1 MNKLLLLVALALLA
15 PGGCKT
21 KDPTPDPP
29 KDPLSLLP
37 PETETGAGTFG
48 CLINGQAY
56 IASTS
61 ISANGDWQ
69 STTKLAIGSTMS
81 LNGAAAGSTITIL
94 AALNGALQDNQN
106 FSIISS
112 ATPFPVFTPGI
123 NQFYTHVAAI
133 PCIYDGDYFK
143 SGQIQLLHFDG
154 VRRIASGRFAFKL
167 YGPSGCDAL
176 RVTNGRFDVKF

>member
-1 MNKLLLLVALALLA
+1 LATLTQCSQ
-15 PGGCKT
+15 CK
-21 KDPTPDPP
+21 KNDPTPQPP

-37 PETETGAGTFG
+37 PETQTGAGTFG

-56 IASTS
+56 IAPNS

-69 STTKLAIGSTMS
+69 SATKLAIGSTMS
-81 LNGAAAGSTITIL
+81 LNGGTAGSTITIL
-94 AALNGALQDNQN
+94 ASLNGALQDNQN
-106 FSIISS
+106 FFIIST
-112 ATPFPVFTPGI
+112 ATPFPVFTLGI
-123 NQFYTHVAAI
+123 NQFYTQVAAI

-143 SGQIQLLHFDG
+143 SGQIQLLRFDG

-167 YGPSGCDAL
+167 YKPGGCDTL